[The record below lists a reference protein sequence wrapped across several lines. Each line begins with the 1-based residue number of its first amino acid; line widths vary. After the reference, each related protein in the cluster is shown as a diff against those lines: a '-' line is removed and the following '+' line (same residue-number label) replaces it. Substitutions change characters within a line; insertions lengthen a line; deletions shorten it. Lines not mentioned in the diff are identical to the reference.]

1 MIAFA
6 LLIVFIAVVVVLNKD
21 KIGQNHNT
29 GNNNNQAVI
38 SEQHQ
43 DIYVPALGRDVPW
56 STQYDSYYDQQ
67 TDCYFFLNTEMDPPI
82 WQYWFEGVSSQYGD
96 YGWLEWDAKE
106 SRWYVQ
112 KTETKWE
119 LLPEKYASD
128 LWHFDS

>member
-1 MIAFA
+1 M
-6 LLIVFIAVVVVLNKD
+6 LIGIIAVVAFWTIKNREN
-21 KIGQNHNT
+21 GQNQ
-29 GNNNNQAVI
+29 GNNNQITV
-38 SEQHQ
+38 SDSSHQ
-43 DIYVPALGRDVPW
+43 PIYVAALGRDVPW
-56 STQYDSYYDQQ
+56 NTQYDSYYDKQ

-96 YGWLEWDAKE
+96 YGWLEWDARE